1 VPRAVRVR
9 DTVAG
14 ALTLVLGLA
23 VATYAWTFPPMPG
36 QPVGPGLF
44 PTLVGAGLALL
55 GLALVVAARRRAADI
70 AGQVVPWT
78 RHPHLVRNFVLVVGD
93 LLFYAVAVDGLGFL
107 LTSILFLSALLMA
120 FGAQRRV
127 ILPVAV
133 AVTLAVHVGFYT
145 VLRVPLPWGVLQGIA
160 W

>member
-1 VPRAVRVR
+1 MNVR

-14 ALTLVLGLA
+14 GLTLALGLA
-23 VATYAWTFPPMPG
+23 VATHAATFPPMPG

-55 GLALVVAARRRAADI
+55 GLALVAAARRGAAD
-70 AGQVVPWT
+70 VVGAAVDWT
-78 RHPHLVRNFVLVVGD
+78 RHPHLVRNFLLVVAD
-93 LLFYAVAVDGLGFL
+93 LVFYAVAVDGLGFL
-107 LTSILFLSALLMA
+107 LTSILFLTVLLVA
-120 FGAQRRV
+120 FGARRRL
-127 ILPVAV
+127 IIPVAIL
-133 AVTLAVHVGFYT
+133 VTLAVHIGFYT

>member
-1 VPRAVRVR
+1 VKVR

-23 VATYAWTFPPMPG
+23 VATSAWTFPPMPG

-55 GLALVVAARRRAADI
+55 GLALVVAARGRAADV
-70 AGQVVPWT
+70 AGQAVPWT
-78 RHPHLVRNFVLVVGD
+78 RHPHLVRNFVLVIAD
-93 LLFYAVAVDGLGFL
+93 LIFYAVAVDGLGFL
-107 LTSILFLSALLMA
+107 VTSILFLTVLLVA
-120 FGAQRRV
+120 FGVRRGL